1 MTSPTTLSET
11 VTSLRHRPR
20 VRRAAIGLGFLA
32 VSALASVSI
41 FATAPNASPETPR
54 ERAWPVSVLIAEP
67 TMLSPKFSSYGR
79 VESSRQSRIRTNLI
93 AEIAQ
98 VHVREGQ
105 WVAAGDLL
113 VELNRDELKLTER
126 RRRAE
131 LDQERA
137 NLDSI
142 STALTLVE
150 RSSKHF
156 DAMHRIAQAKLER
169 HEGLFERRMI
179 SRSLLDEVVQQSSA
193 ASIEYQRHLRE
204 LADFPIQ
211 LGAQRARVAKAEA
224 QLDQA
229 RLDLDH
235 AIIRAPFAGP
245 VISVQ
250 SSPGDYSVLGAV
262 LVEVADAS
270 GFEVRAPIPDTY
282 RARVRHYLRTGQPIT
297 AEVMIDGARTALLLT
312 RFAGNVRAGHSGS
325 DAFFQID
332 TTEATE
338 TTEGSLQL
346 EVGPLEVGRV
356 VNLMITLPPEA
367 DLIALP
373 VQSIY
378 ENDRIYQVR
387 NDRLQA
393 LTVERLGDYQTETGE
408 YRILVRSGELHAGQS
423 ILTTQLPKA
432 ISGLLVR
439 PLGAVDT

>member
-11 VTSLRHRPR
+11 VSSLRHRPR
-20 VRRAAIGLGFLA
+20 VRRAAIGIGFLA

-67 TMLSPKFSSYGR
+67 AMLSPTFSSYGR

-105 WVAAGDLL
+105 WVATGDVL
-113 VELNRDELKLTER
+113 VELDRDELVLTER

-137 NLDSI
+137 NFDSI
-142 STALTLVE
+142 STALSLVE
-150 RSSKHF
+150 QSTEHF
-156 DAMHRIAQAKLER
+156 DAMHRIAQTKRER

-179 SRSLLDEVVQQSSA
+179 SRSLLDEVVQQASA
-193 ASIEYQRHLRE
+193 VSIEYQRHLRE
-204 LADFPIQ
+204 LADFPNQ

-235 AIIRAPFAGP
+235 AIIRAPFSGP

-250 SSPGDYSVLGAV
+250 ASPGDYSVIGAV

-282 RARVRHYLRTGQPIT
+282 RTRVRQYLRTAAPMT
-297 AEVMIDGARTALLLT
+297 AEVMIDGTATALVLT

-332 TTEATE
+332 TSDAR
-338 TTEGSLQL
+338 EG
-346 EVGPLEVGRV
+346 LEVGRV
-356 VNLMITLPPEA
+356 VNLTITLPPEA
-367 DLIALP
+367 NLVALP

-378 ENDRIYQVR
+378 ENDRIYHVQ
-387 NDRLQA
+387 NGRLKA
-393 LTVERLGDYQTETGE
+393 LTVERLGDHQSATGE
-408 YRILVRSGELHAGQS
+408 YRVLVRSSELQAGQS

-432 ISGLLVR
+432 ISGLLVQ
-439 PLGAVDT
+439 PIGTVGT

>member
-11 VTSLRHRPR
+11 VSSLRHRPR
-20 VRRAAIGLGFLA
+20 VRRATIGIGFLA

-67 TMLSPKFSSYGR
+67 AMLSPTFSSYGR

-93 AEIAQ
+93 AEIAK

-105 WVAAGDLL
+105 WVAADDVL
-113 VELNRDELKLTER
+113 VELDRDELVLTER

-142 STALTLVE
+142 STALRLVE
-150 RSSKHF
+150 QSTEHF
-156 DAMHRIAQAKLER
+156 DAMHRIAQTKRER

-179 SRSLLDEVVQQSSA
+179 SRSLLDEVVQQASA
-193 ASIEYQRHLRE
+193 VSIEYQRHLRE
-204 LADFPIQ
+204 LADFPNQ

-250 SSPGDYSVLGAV
+250 ASPGDYSVIGAV

-282 RARVRHYLRTGQPIT
+282 RARVRQYLRTAAPVT
-297 AEVMIDGARTALLLT
+297 AEVMIDGAATALVLT

-332 TTEATE
+332 TSDTSDTSD
-338 TTEGSLQL
+338 TREGST
-346 EVGPLEVGRV
+346 PLEVGRV
-356 VNLMITLPPEA
+356 VNLTITLPPEA
-367 DLIALP
+367 NLVALP

-378 ENDRIYQVR
+378 ENDRIYHVQ
-387 NDRLQA
+387 NDRLKA
-393 LTVERLGDYQTETGE
+393 LTVERLGEHQSETGD
-408 YRILVRSGELHAGQS
+408 YRVLVRSSELKAGQS

-432 ISGLLVR
+432 ISGLLVQ
-439 PLGAVDT
+439 PLGTVGT

>member
-1 MTSPTTLSET
+1 MTLPTTLSET
-11 VTSLRHRPR
+11 VSSLRHRPR
-20 VRRAAIGLGFLA
+20 VRRAAIGIGFLA

-67 TMLSPKFSSYGR
+67 AMLSPRFSSYGR
-79 VESSRQSRIRTNLI
+79 VESSRQSRIRTKLI

-105 WVAAGDLL
+105 WVATGDVL
-113 VELNRDELKLTER
+113 VELDRDELVLTER

-142 STALTLVE
+142 STALRLVE
-150 RSSKHF
+150 QSTEHF
-156 DAMHRIAQAKLER
+156 DAMHRIAQTKLER

-179 SRSLLDEVVQQSSA
+179 SRSLLDEVVQQASA
-193 ASIEYQRHLRE
+193 VSIEYQRHLRE
-204 LADFPIQ
+204 LADFPNQ

-250 SSPGDYSVLGAV
+250 ASPGDYSVIGAV

-282 RARVRHYLRTGQPIT
+282 RARVRQYLRNAEPVT
-297 AEVMIDGARTALLLT
+297 AEVMIDGAATALVLT

-325 DAFFQID
+325 DAFFQIGTPD
-332 TTEATE
+332 P
-338 TTEGSLQL
+338 TEGST
-346 EVGPLEVGRV
+346 PLEVGRV
-356 VNLMITLPPEA
+356 VNLTITLPPEA

-378 ENDRIYQVR
+378 ENDRIYQVH
-387 NDRLQA
+387 NDRLKA
-393 LTVERLGDYQTETGE
+393 LTVERLGDHQTETGE
-408 YRILVRSGELHAGQS
+408 YRILVRSGELEAGLS

-432 ISGLLVR
+432 ISGLLVQPR
-439 PLGAVDT
+439 GAVGG